1 MSVVRS
7 IYAGVRA
14 LGIAEEEDRRH
25 IYERVTGK
33 RSLRAMTPSEKDA
46 VLDEEGHFEGVEEKQ
61 HEKRADYAAGAPAP
75 HQSGAKR
82 MSVDIVIT
90 AVGGPLGLRLASNSA
105 GDGVSVLKAR
115 PGSVAC
121 TAGLHTN
128 DVLLSISG
136 VTCTD
141 PIETERQLHDAMGQ
155 VVLKVRLPRP
165 NPLDVL
171 NNRGSAE
178 AGSSAERG

>member
-1 MSVVRS
+1 
-7 IYAGVRA
+7 
-14 LGIAEEEDRRH
+14 
-25 IYERVTGK
+25 
-33 RSLRAMTPSEKDA
+33 
-46 VLDEEGHFEGVEEKQ
+46 
-61 HEKRADYAAGAPAP
+61 
-75 HQSGAKR
+75 
-82 MSVDIVIT
+82 MSVDILIN

-105 GDGVSVLKAR
+105 GDGVSVLQAR

-155 VVLKVRLPRP
+155 VMLKVRLPRP

-171 NNRGSAE
+171 NNGGSAGV
-178 AGSSAERG
+178 GSPSRISFPSVSCGTPEDRRNTPAPATLK